1 MGLLLLHLLLAPA
14 ADQSELSIAARLHQS
29 QLTWCRAG
37 PCPRTGAAPP
47 RATATAGCS
56 PATPGHSPRP
66 RQPRTRCHAALA
78 TRNILCQMLWCNF
91 EKPITLSVSVLGRA
105 VRGEGVPPGHP
116 EGVHVAGLRVARAQE
131 GPRPPPL
138 LTRGRARGRPL
149 VENLVVSGGLAA
161 DAAVPRGGAQ
171 LRRGQRRGRV
181 PAPTGAPAVLGGP
194 CDGANTTFSAAGD
207 IQLSVTKSRIPLLI
221 FYLTFRVQVFRQR
234 LASAAVLGVGGVE

>member
-1 MGLLLLHLLLAPA
+1 MKIHNNQQMMKSRMNHAICWCWLDSTFSKLGRWFPAAAAVRGVGLLLLHLLLAPA

-91 EKPITLSVSVLGRA
+91 ETQREII
-105 VRGEGVPPGHP
+105 HP
-116 EGVHVAGLRVARAQE
+116 FCIR
-131 GPRPPPL
+131 PRPRCPGRGSPAWPP
-138 LTRGRARGRPL
+138 
-149 VENLVVSGGLAA
+149 
-161 DAAVPRGGAQ
+161 
-171 LRRGQRRGRV
+171 
-181 PAPTGAPAVLGGP
+181 
-194 CDGANTTFSAAGD
+194 
-207 IQLSVTKSRIPLLI
+207 
-221 FYLTFRVQVFRQR
+221 
-234 LASAAVLGVGGVE
+234 